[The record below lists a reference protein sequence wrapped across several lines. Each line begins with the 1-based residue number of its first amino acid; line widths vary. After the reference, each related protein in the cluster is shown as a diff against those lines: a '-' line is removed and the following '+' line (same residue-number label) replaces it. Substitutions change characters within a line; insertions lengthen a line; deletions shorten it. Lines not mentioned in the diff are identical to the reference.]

1 MTDSGVQPTML
12 RGEKWGTF
20 IVLRTL
26 GRGGMGEVLEVRPP
40 DSD

>member
-12 RGEKWGTF
+12 RGEKWATLV
-20 IVLRTL
+20 VLRTL
-26 GRGGMGEVLEVRPP
+26 GRGGMGEVLEVRPS

>member
-1 MTDSGVQPTML
+1 ML

-20 IVLRTL
+20 VVLRTL
-26 GRGGMGEVLEVRPP
+26 GCGGMGEVLEVRPP